1 MSTRKNFRLMPV
13 PPSDLKIGNAYSA
26 FHFTDPSKNTEGFFG
41 GRENG
46 IPIIAGAKKVL
57 ASEKEYA
64 FYPISTS
71 RKLLKVFGIDI
82 SALNRN
88 FPARN
93 ADFHAVPDFKRTLKS
108 SRQSRKR
115 VRRG

>member
-1 MSTRKNFRLMPV
+1 MPV
-13 PPSDLKIGNAYSA
+13 SPSDLKIGKAYSA
-26 FHFTDPSKNTEGFFG
+26 FHFTDPSKNTAGFFG
-41 GRENG
+41 GRDNG
-46 IPIIAGAKKVL
+46 TPIIAGAKKVL
-57 ASEKEYA
+57 TPEKEYA

-71 RKLLKVFGIDI
+71 RKLLSFFGIDI

-108 SRQSRKR
+108 RRQSRKR
-115 VRRG
+115 VRHS

>member
-1 MSTRKNFRLMPV
+1 MPIM
-13 PPSDLKIGNAYSA
+13 PSDLQMARAYRA
-26 FHFTDPSKNTEGFFG
+26 FHFTDPSKNTEGFFV

-46 IPIIAGAKKVL
+46 TPIIAGIKKVL
-57 ASEKEYA
+57 TPEKEYA

-71 RKLLKVFGIDI
+71 RKLLRTFGIYI

-93 ADFHAVPDFKRTLKS
+93 ASFYTVTNYKRTLKS
-108 SRQSRKR
+108 HRQTRKR